1 VTSPLRFQ
9 ALYNSDD
16 DSVRSDLAEP
26 FAILL
31 GEELT
36 AQTEAALAQQAE
48 NPPTNRTT
56 GPTSTPEPHT
66 QDVRG
71 LNKAL
76 LVGVTGL
83 EPVTS
88 RV

>member
-1 VTSPLRFQ
+1 LLELGLSLNTCRL
-9 ALYNSDD
+9 N
-16 DSVRSDLAEP
+16 LAES

-31 GEELT
+31 GDELT
-36 AQTEAALAQQAE
+36 TQTEAALAQQAK

-56 GPTSTPEPHT
+56 DPTSTSEPHT